1 MARAGMPRRFVFVCI
16 NERPDGHP
24 RGSCVQRGGG
34 DVFMAFREATGQQGL
49 VDVKVTFTGCM
60 EPCMVGPTVYV
71 APDDV
76 WYGGVTVQD
85 VPLIVEQHLQNDEPV
100 EFLRIGEEE
109 FELSPLEGRSDLPP
123 GMIPP
128 VEDDG

>member
-1 MARAGMPRRFVFVCI
+1 MARAGMPRKFVFVCI
-16 NERPDGHP
+16 NERPEGHP

-34 DVFMAFREATGQQGL
+34 EVFKAFREVSGVRGL

-76 WYGGVTVQD
+76 WYGGVTVDD
-85 VPLIVEQHLQNDEPV
+85 VPLIVEQHLENDEPV

-109 FELSPLEGRSDLPP
+109 FELSPLEGRSDMPP

-128 VEDDG
+128 IEPGT

>member
-1 MARAGMPRRFVFVCI
+1 MARAGMPRKFVFVCI

-34 DVFMAFREATGQQGL
+34 DVFYAFREVTGQRGL

-85 VPLIVEQHLQNDEPV
+85 VPRIVEEHLENDEPV

-123 GMIPP
+123 GVIPP
-128 VEDDG
+128 ADGDV